1 MFRFKDYPKYA
12 GQHSFLSASNYH
24 WLGYDDQ
31 KLAERYMALMAAAR
45 GTKLHDLARQC
56 IELREKLPRSAKT
69 LNMYVNDAIGFRM
82 KPEQLLFY
90 SPNAFGTADAI
101 SFRDDIL
108 RIHDLKTGVTP
119 ASMNQLL
126 VYDAYFCLDY
136 GIKPGEIQH
145 VHRIYQNNE
154 VVEVTPQADDILPVM
169 DKIQRFDKII
179 NDIKEESYV

>member
-1 MFRFKDYPKYA
+1 MFRFKDYSRYA

-24 WLGYDDQ
+24 WLNYDDQ
-31 KLAERYMALMAAAR
+31 KLTERYLALMAASR
-45 GTKLHDLARQC
+45 GTELHALAAQL
-56 IELREKLPRSAKT
+56 IKLREKLPRSAKT

-82 KPEQLLFY
+82 TPEQTLFY
-90 SPNAFGTADAI
+90 SPNAFGTADSI

-108 RIHDLKTGVTP
+108 RIHDYKSGVTP

-136 GIKPGEIQH
+136 GVRPGDIKH

-154 VVEVTPQADDILPVM
+154 IVEATPQADDILPVM

-179 NDIKEESYV
+179 TNLKEESYV